1 MGKARP
7 RSKPISLAQLRSIDA
22 QLYIGDGASRMNLRG
37 EHHCIGY
44 CWDNQRLCLRLR
56 DWAQPDKVELLTI
69 SDDFRFRLTKTR
81 RCIGHYNF
89 ETNERVV
96 CPDDATIDKKTQCE
110 VCLEKEGFVPWMRCN
125 GRDIPELLPAVR
137 AYVDSPHYL
146 YLACFGDSQV
156 KVGMASAKRKQARL
170 DDQGPLVAQYVA
182 KGTGIEIRQLEVEIS
197 RLGYIELMR
206 RSRKRKLLVEGE
218 LPTQARP
225 RLATALSHIRGQL
238 ADEYLRL
245 LLDTPEDYQAPPMAQ
260 EARSFSELE
269 TIELQPEKIYDVK
282 VLAGSGSVAV
292 VNDGGVR
299 STIECSELV
308 GSVLEL
314 DPQGEVERE
323 ARQIG
328 LF

>member
-1 MGKARP
+1 ME
-7 RSKPISLAQLRSIDA
+7 
-22 QLYIGDGASRMNLRG
+22 LRG
-37 EHHCIGY
+37 EYHCIGY
-44 CWDNQRLCLRLR
+44 GWRNQTLFLRMR
-56 DWAQPDKVELLTI
+56 DWVRPEQTCEVEMTGAL
-69 SDDFRFRLTKTR
+69 RFRLTPTR
-81 RCIGHYNF
+81 RCTGYFDF
-89 ETNERVV
+89 EKEQRFV
-96 CPDDATIDKKTQCE
+96 CPDASDIEKKTQCE
-110 VCLEKEGFVPWMRCN
+110 ACLEREGFVPWMRCN

-137 AYVDSPHYL
+137 SYVDSPHYL
-146 YLACFGDSQV
+146 YLACFGDAQV
-156 KVGMASAKRKQARL
+156 KVGMASKKRKQARL

-182 KGTGIEIRQLEVEIS
+182 TGTGIEIRQLEVEIS

-218 LPTQARP
+218 LPSAARP
-225 RLATALSHIRGQL
+225 RLATALTHIRGQL
-238 ADEYLRL
+238 SDEYLRM
-245 LLDTPEDYQAPPMAQ
+245 LLDTPEDYQSPPMAN

-269 TIELQPEKIYDVK
+269 HLELRPEKIYDVT

-299 STIECSELV
+299 STIECADLV

-314 DPQGEVERE
+314 NPEGEVERE